1 MKQEQMAEKKAV
13 EMELSKILE
22 VTLRLED
29 ELNKIRF
36 ADD

>member
-13 EMELSKILE
+13 EMELSKLLE
-22 VTLRLED
+22 RTLGLED
-29 ELNKIRF
+29 ELNQIRF